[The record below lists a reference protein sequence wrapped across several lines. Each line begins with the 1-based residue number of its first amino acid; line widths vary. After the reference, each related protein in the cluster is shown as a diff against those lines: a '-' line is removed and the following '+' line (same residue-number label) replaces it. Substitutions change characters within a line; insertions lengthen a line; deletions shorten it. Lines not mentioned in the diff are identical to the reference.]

1 MERIL
6 RLFEQTFGA
15 TPDDVVQLPIA
26 GSNRKYF
33 RLQTTAQRAIAVIGT
48 SVEENVAFCQL
59 AEHFH
64 KQGIAVPAVY
74 AHTDDY
80 ACYLQEDLGDDTLFA
95 HITASQRA
103 GCWQAE
109 TVALLEKTMAALPA
123 IQFRGARD
131 LDFAVCYPQSTFDH
145 RTVMWDLNYFKYNFL
160 KALELDFRED
170 LLEDDFERFA
180 QMLLHEADGRT
191 FLYRDFQSRNVM
203 IKDGEPYFIDFQG
216 GRRGPIYYD
225 VASFLWQAKA
235 NFPSE
240 LREHLIDVYLQNL
253 QPYCTID
260 EADFRAN
267 LQLFVLFRTLQ
278 VLGAYGF
285 RGYFER
291 KAHFL
296 QSIPFAIDNL
306 KRILPQIDREKLPYL
321 HGLLEQMVTLER
333 FKANVVERDVLTVRV
348 FSFAYPKGIPDDASG
363 NGGGYVF
370 DCRAIHNPGR
380 YEPYKRLTGTDS
392 EVIEFLERNGEI
404 TAFLQ
409 SVYALADAH
418 VERYLKRGFK
428 HLMFSFGCTGGQHRS
443 VYSAQHVAE
452 HLARKYPIRVEL
464 CHREQWRSMIF
475 ENGKIVPQD

>member
-1 MERIL
+1 METII

-15 TPDDVVQLPIA
+15 TPTYIVRLPIA
-26 GSNRKYF
+26 GSNRQYF
-33 RLQTTAQRAIAVIGT
+33 RLQTAQQHAIAVIGT
-48 SVEENVAFCQL
+48 SEKENVAFCRL

-64 KQGIAVPAVY
+64 KQGIAVPAIY

-95 HITASQRA
+95 HITACQRA
-103 GCWQAE
+103 GEWQAD
-109 TVALLEKTMAALPA
+109 TVKLLEKTMAALPT
-123 IQFRGARD
+123 IQFCGARD
-131 LDFAVCYPQSTFDH
+131 LDFSVCYPQSTFDR

-160 KALELDFRED
+160 KALDLDFRED

-180 QMLLHEADGRT
+180 QLLLKDADGCT

-235 NFPSE
+235 KFPNE
-240 LREHLIDVYLQNL
+240 LRGHLIDVYLQHL
-253 QPYCTID
+253 QPHCAMD
-260 EADFRAN
+260 KKDFREN

-296 QSIPFAIDNL
+296 QSIPFAIENL
-306 KRILPQIDREKLPYL
+306 KRILTQIDRKKMPYL
-321 HGLLEQMVTLER
+321 HGLLEQMVALER
-333 FKANVVERDVLTVRV
+333 FKTDAEEEEGLTVRV
-348 FSFAYPKGIPDDASG
+348 FSFAYPKGIPDDVSG

-380 YEPYKRLTGTDS
+380 YEPYKQLTGMDS
-392 EVIEFLERNGEI
+392 EVIEFLERDGEI
-404 TAFLQ
+404 TTFLQ

-418 VERYLKRGFK
+418 VERYMKRGFK

-452 HLARKYPIRVEL
+452 HLAQKFPIRVEL
-464 CHREQWRSMIF
+464 CHREQRRTMVF
-475 ENGKIVPQD
+475 EHGKIVAQD